1 VFIPNGRL
9 ESNASTKVSRA
20 SEAELIPKCS
30 LILELPFAVGYGSV
44 NIPFAVGYGSV
55 NIVVCTVFRVFISR
69 FLTTLNKKKKNMKAV
84 FPKFNFLSV
93 SS

>member
-30 LILELPFAVGYGSV
+30 LILEL
-44 NIPFAVGYGSV
+44 PFAVGYGSV